1 MKDFLTIIQSVL
13 EEQNKSTKILFED
26 GVISKNT
33 FYKYKQRN
41 PNLKTLI
48 KLADYLKVSIDYMYE
63 LSDENKY
70 RKYSDNQTDFYNK
83 LITLINAAGISQRKF
98 CKDLHYA
105 KDNISTYKN
114 EVIPNIQTLLE
125 TAEYF
130 GCTIDYLL
138 TKED

>member
-33 FYKYKQRN
+33 FYKYKQQN

-63 LSDENKY
+63 LSDESKY
-70 RKYSDNQTDFYNK
+70 RKYSDNQIF
-83 LITLINAAGISQRKF
+83 IIN
-98 CKDLHYA
+98 
-105 KDNISTYKN
+105 
-114 EVIPNIQTLLE
+114 
-125 TAEYF
+125 
-130 GCTIDYLL
+130 
-138 TKED
+138 